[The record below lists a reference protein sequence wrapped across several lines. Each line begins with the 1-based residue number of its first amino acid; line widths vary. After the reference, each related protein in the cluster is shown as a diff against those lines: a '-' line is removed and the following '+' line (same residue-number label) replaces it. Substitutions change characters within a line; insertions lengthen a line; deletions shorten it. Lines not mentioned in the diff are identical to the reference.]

1 MKPELVMDYKKVLIT
16 HMYKIR
22 KNPWLKI
29 SMDCLIAWLV
39 ALWLLN
45 WRQLWL
51 QEDNKYIMEML
62 ENICATT
69 DHQGTL
75 CCCNALCKNN

>member
-1 MKPELVMDYKKVLIT
+1 
-16 HMYKIR
+16 
-22 KNPWLKI
+22 
-29 SMDCLIAWLV
+29 LIAWLV